1 MVFVY
6 CFVKDITMSTN
17 TKKILILGNG
27 FDLDLGRATSYKSFY
42 ESKFCP
48 KDYPAPIIKHLN
60 EKWVDNLESVKWYD
74 LENEILNYYEKIKA
88 AGDYYDLYNAK
99 EKEILVEI
107 NRIPTYTTFSIIQK
121 NIDVVDR
128 LIEDHILYNKHHFI
142 ADKEIPSSNILVHP
156 DALLSPVERDKRAI
170 QKIKQGL
177 IEYLENIQHDN
188 IKESSAAATI
198 IRAFVSDYDNIEE
211 YIVYN
216 FNYMLLHSAENG
228 NTVGVFNDMTN
239 FIHGSIKD
247 RNIIIG
253 TKDHKISPDYD
264 FIQKSFDPNFNPPGL
279 GTDLLEADDI
289 TIFGHSLGVN
299 DSQYFKA
306 FFVQQ
311 SQPGAKKKTIT
322 IFTKDEK
329 SELQIKRALQEMTDW
344 NLSALY
350 SMNNLQIIK
359 TDACNDDKKILSR
372 YVKRFCNDD
381 YYENIIMSGNGFNIW
396 LGHQIHQKR
405 RNVNALPDKEVIEML
420 NCPVCKPVI
429 KAIKEKRE
437 EYGSSLYEAY
447 DSVADKYNISF
458 GFAYIDVQKSE
469 YRPYII
475 VDKDKREL
483 DVFKTMADA
492 QKEILRQ
499 TMYELAHR
507 IESGANKK

>member
-1 MVFVY
+1 MA
-6 CFVKDITMSTN
+6 TN

-27 FDLDLGRATSYKSFY
+27 FDLDLGRETSYKSFY
-42 ESKFCP
+42 ESIFCP
-48 KDYPAPIIKHLN
+48 KDYPAPIVKHLN

-74 LENEILNYYEKIKA
+74 LENEILNYYEKIKVT
-88 AGDYYDLYNAK
+88 GDNYDLYNENERK
-99 EKEILVEI
+99 ILLQIKQKPTHSTNSTIQDNINII
-107 NRIPTYTTFSIIQK
+107 NRLLAD
-121 NIDVVDR
+121 NI
-128 LIEDHILYNKHHFI
+128 LNL
-142 ADKEIPSSNILVHP
+142 SSNNYVRVHP
-156 DALLSPVERDKRAI
+156 DALLSPVERDNRAI

-177 IEYLENIQHDN
+177 IEYLESIQHNN
-188 IKESSAAATI
+188 IKETSAAATI
-198 IRAFVSDYDNIEE
+198 IRTFVSDYDNIEE

-216 FNYMLLHSAENG
+216 FNYMLLRSVENS

-253 TKDHKISPDYD
+253 TKDHRISPDYD

-405 RNVNALPDKEVIEML
+405 RNVNVLPDKEVIEML

-469 YRPYII
+469 YCPYII
-475 VDKDKREL
+475 VDKDRREL
-483 DVFKTMADA
+483 DVFKTTEDA
-492 QKEILRQ
+492 QKEILHQ

-507 IESGANKK
+507 IENGKENIHK

>member
-1 MVFVY
+1 MA
-6 CFVKDITMSTN
+6 TN

-42 ESKFCP
+42 ESKFFP
-48 KDYPAPIIKHLN
+48 KDYPAPIVKHLN
-60 EKWVDNLESVKWYD
+60 ERWTDNLESVKWYD
-74 LENEILNYYEKIKA
+74 LENEILNYYEKIKT
-88 AGDYYDLYNAK
+88 AGDKYDLYNAK

-121 NIDVVDR
+121 NIDVVNR

-142 ADKEIPSSNILVHP
+142 ADKEIPSINILVHP
-156 DALLSPVERDKRAI
+156 DALLSPVERDNRAI

-177 IEYLENIQHDN
+177 TEYLESIQYNN

-198 IRAFVSDYDNIEE
+198 IRTFVSDYDNIEE

-216 FNYMLLHSAENG
+216 FNYMLLRSVENS

-264 FIQKSFDPNFNPPGL
+264 FIQKSFDPKFNPPGL
-279 GTDLLEADDI
+279 GMDLLEADDI
-289 TIFGHSLGVN
+289 TIFGHSLGIN

-359 TDACNDDKKILSR
+359 TDACNDDKKLLSR
-372 YVKRFCNDD
+372 YVRRFCDNDYD
-381 YYENIIMSGNGFNIW
+381 VDIIMSGNGFNIW
-396 LGHQIHQKR
+396 LGYKIQLRR
-405 RNVNALPDKEVIEML
+405 RNVNVLPDKEVIKML
-420 NCPVCKPVI
+420 NCSACKPVI
-429 KAIKEKRE
+429 KAIEEKRKE
-437 EYGSSLYEAY
+437 NGSSLFEAY
-447 DSVADKYNISF
+447 DLVADKYNISF
-458 GFAYIDVQKSE
+458 GFTYIDVE
-469 YRPYII
+469 RNEFYPYII
-475 VDKDKREL
+475 IDNNRREL
-483 DVFKTMADA
+483 DMFKKMADA
-492 QKEILRQ
+492 QKEILHQ

-507 IESGANKK
+507 IENGKKNIHE

>member
-1 MVFVY
+1 MY
-6 CFVKDITMSTN
+6 LGKDITMATN

-27 FDLDLGRATSYKSFY
+27 FDLDLGRKTSYANFY
-42 ESKFCP
+42 NSEHCP
-48 KDYPAPIIKHLN
+48 KDYPAPLIKHLN
-60 EKWVDNLESVKWYD
+60 EKWTDNLESVKWYD
-74 LENEILNYYEKIKA
+74 LENEILNYYEKIKVA
-88 AGDYYDLYNAK
+88 SDNYDLYNAT

-107 NRIPTYTTFSIIQK
+107 NRIPTYTTFSIIHE
-121 NIDVVDR
+121 NIDIVNR
-128 LIEDHILYNKHHFI
+128 LLGDHILRYKQHHI

-156 DALLSPVERDKRAI
+156 DALLSPVERDNMAI

-177 IEYLENIQHDN
+177 IGYMDSIQHSKINEDS
-188 IKESSAAATI
+188 IAATI
-198 IRAFVSDYDNIEE
+198 VRTFVYNYENIEE
-211 YIVYN
+211 FLVYN
-216 FNYMLLHSAENG
+216 FNYMPLHSTENS

-239 FIHGSIKD
+239 FVHGSIKD

-253 TKDHKISPDYD
+253 TKDHRISPDYD

-279 GTDLLEADDI
+279 GTNLLEADDI

-359 TDACNDDKKILSR
+359 TDVCNGDKTLLRK
-372 YVKRFCNDD
+372 YVERFAKDEFEISD
-381 YYENIIMSGNGFNIW
+381 IMSGYHFDAIMTSK
-396 LGHQIHQKR
+396 IHQKG
-405 RNVNALPDKEVIEML
+405 RNVLPDKEVIEML
-420 NCPVCKPVI
+420 NCSVCEPII

-437 EYGSSLYEAY
+437 QDGFSLYEAY
-447 DSVADKYNISF
+447 DSVANKYKISF
-458 GFAYIDVQKSE
+458 GFAYIDVEKSE
-469 YRPYII
+469 FCPYII
-475 VDKDKREL
+475 IDKERSEL
-483 DVFKTMADA
+483 GMFKTMEDA
-492 QKEILRQ
+492 QKEILHQ

-507 IESGANKK
+507 IENGKENIHK

>member
-1 MVFVY
+1 
-6 CFVKDITMSTN
+6 MSTN

-42 ESKFCP
+42 ESEFCP

-88 AGDYYDLYNAK
+88 AGDIYDLYNADENK
-99 EKEILVEI
+99 ILVRI
-107 NRIPTYTTFSIIQK
+107 NNIPTYKTDPIIRDNFASTNRLLEDKVLSI
-121 NIDVVDR
+121 
-128 LIEDHILYNKHHFI
+128 
-142 ADKEIPSSNILVHP
+142 SSNGYILVHP
-156 DALLSPVERDKRAI
+156 DALLSPVERDNRAI

-177 IEYLENIQHDN
+177 IEYLGSIQYSN
-188 IKESSAAATI
+188 IKECSAAATI
-198 IRAFVSDYDNIEE
+198 IRTFVSDYDNIEE
-211 YIVYN
+211 YVVYN
-216 FNYMLLHSAENG
+216 FNYMLLHSVENS
-228 NTVGVFNDMTN
+228 NTVEVFNDMTN
-239 FIHGSIKD
+239 FVHGSIKD
-247 RNIIIG
+247 GNIIIG

-372 YVKRFCNDD
+372 YVKRFCNDG

-405 RNVNALPDKEVIEML
+405 RNVNVLPDKEVIEML

-437 EYGSSLYEAY
+437 EYGYSLYEAY
-447 DSVADKYNISF
+447 ESVANKYNISS
-458 GFAYIDVQKSE
+458 GFAYIDVEKNE
-469 YRPYII
+469 FCPYII
-475 VDKDKREL
+475 IDKDKREL
-483 DVFKTMADA
+483 DVFKTMDDA
-492 QKEILRQ
+492 RKEILHQ